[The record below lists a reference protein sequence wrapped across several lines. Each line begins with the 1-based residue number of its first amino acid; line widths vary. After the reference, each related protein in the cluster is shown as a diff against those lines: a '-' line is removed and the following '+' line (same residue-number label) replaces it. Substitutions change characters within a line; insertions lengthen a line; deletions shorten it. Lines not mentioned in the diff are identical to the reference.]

1 MSRPES
7 RPAPEPQHLTS
18 LALFTSCTASH
29 DCREVTEQ
37 PPHSLPS
44 CYCQNLVQSSHPS
57 TESMRGCTESH
68 PLSCIHSLTLP
79 QNTHTKPLPK
89 PCMDDLPSPRGLQ
102 PISNTT
108 HTLAF
113 PLTLVFNSGI
123 ISEMLLCAR
132 CCAWGWATQIKKGP
146 DEAGQGLPTWDR
158 HTEEGPRDTLR

>member
-7 RPAPEPQHLTS
+7 RPAPDPQQLTS
-18 LALFTSCTASH
+18 LALTTSCTASH

-44 CYCQNLVQSSHPS
+44 CYCQNLVQSLHPS
-57 TESMRGCTESH
+57 TEYMRVAQRAILCPAYTA
-68 PLSCIHSLTLP
+68 SLCP
-79 QNTHTKPLPK
+79 KTHT
-89 PCMDDLPSPRGLQ
+89 PSPSPNPAWMTALPPGGCSRF
-102 PISNTT
+102 PTP

-132 CCAWGWATQIKKGP
+132 CCAWRWATQIKRGP
-146 DEAGQGLPTWDR
+146 DEAGQGLPAGDR